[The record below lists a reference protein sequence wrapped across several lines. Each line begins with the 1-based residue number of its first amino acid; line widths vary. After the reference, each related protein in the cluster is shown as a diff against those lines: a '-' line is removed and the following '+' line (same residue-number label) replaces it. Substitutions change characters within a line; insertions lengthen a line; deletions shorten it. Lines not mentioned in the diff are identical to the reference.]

1 MFLDVN
7 LVKRISEDSIARK
20 DFTWVFF
27 FSECMGMGDIWFG
40 FCQFYSIC
48 KSMIMV
54 KVAALS
60 ARHENQEITLNGF
73 ALGVHFTFIH
83 KIFNE

>member
-27 FSECMGMGDIWFG
+27 FQNAWGLGIFG
-40 FCQFYSIC
+40 
-48 KSMIMV
+48 
-54 KVAALS
+54 S
-60 ARHENQEITLNGF
+60 AF
-73 ALGVHFTFIH
+73 VSFIPYASQ
-83 KIFNE
+83 

>member
-20 DFTWVFF
+20 TCMGFF
-27 FSECMGMGDIWFG
+27 FLECMGMGDIWFG

-54 KVAALS
+54 KVAAFS
-60 ARHENQEITLNGF
+60 AGHENQEITLNGF
-73 ALGVHFTFIH
+73 ALGVHFTFMH

>member
-27 FSECMGMGDIWFG
+27 FFQNAWGWGIFG
-40 FCQFYSIC
+40 
-48 KSMIMV
+48 
-54 KVAALS
+54 S
-60 ARHENQEITLNGF
+60 AF
-73 ALGVHFTFIH
+73 VSFIPYASQ
-83 KIFNE
+83 

>member
-27 FSECMGMGDIWFG
+27 FRMHGDG
-40 FCQFYSIC
+40 GYLVQL
-48 KSMIMV
+48 
-54 KVAALS
+54 LS
-60 ARHENQEITLNGF
+60 VLFHMQVNDYG
-73 ALGVHFTFIH
+73 
-83 KIFNE
+83 

>member
-20 DFTWVFF
+20 DFTWGVF
-27 FSECMGMGDIWFG
+27 FSECMGMVDIWFG

-73 ALGVHFTFIH
+73 ALGVHFTFMH
-83 KIFNE
+83 KSFNE